1 MISTTIFRSRPM
13 ITFMVL
19 CSMVSLQA
27 CSVFEKEKPPP
38 SNYQQLVVDK
48 QIHPMSRN
56 EVIYAIK
63 ECESQKLRAM
73 MIFGKRKV
81 NGYTKDTVIDVT
93 CAPIW

>member
-1 MISTTIFRSRPM
+1 MISTMTFRSRPM
-13 ITFMVL
+13 ITLMVF

-27 CSVFEKEKPPP
+27 CSAFKSEPPPP
-38 SNYQQLVVDK
+38 SHHQSLIVDK
-48 QIHPMSRN
+48 EIHPMSRN

-63 ECESQKLRAM
+63 ECESQKLRAV

-81 NGYTKDTVIDVT
+81 SGHTKETVIDVT